1 MSSGGPILLTRMRS
15 HTPPVVGRHY
25 HEQEAYGSPS
35 PASTE
40 RPSSC
45 PPCAAAGED
54 DAGTPASMSPVCAD
68 GFRAALQRP
77 LPQHPQLHPPPM
89 QQQHQQQQQ
98 QQHQQLSPP
107 SPPLPPATEYP
118 SPPVHGWMNPHLL
131 SSFTGYAP
139 SGPFHPPSY
148 FPHSMPVPPFMFPP
162 PPGVYMGGEEGG
174 GGMEGDFDN
183 ELGDIVEGV
192 SPTSVYRAQQ
202 EAWNEVLTLVV
213 YETSQRR
220 ELTMDYYT
228 ECEELMRWTSEWRR
242 TWAAFAAE
250 DAAGRNTILVEQKQ
264 DVIDIG
270 AKVQAALTD
279 PKKVYHQTRTDLQKE
294 RRLYKDELRMAL
306 DTSSVLLSSSKEWSL
321 LETEQADQR
330 HGVMYDEQSAFAAVL
345 SAHAKASR
353 TEAMSLRNKMLAT
366 EKMHQQAVELTRR
379 TALNAQK
386 EDEGLE
392 TRLRKEKAEK
402 DKLQRALETAL
413 RKKEEADNELSLLR
427 KEIKEYRKSD
437 TQYAAQLTS
446 CRKKHEAEVEKTKEL
461 RRKLEAEVKRT
472 TDLAKRD
479 AVSVSVMSQLREQMK
494 EELATKAEEIEEK
507 QSIINELEDD
517 LNVARR
523 RGEYEHA
530 ELQELKKKQR
540 RHDAQQAPGEEP
552 QEKRDLAPLLEAA
565 TQEKNEMYAALK
577 QARAAAAHMFD
588 QNTNC
593 TAAVVALM
601 SEYEGDIR
609 ASIVRAEA
617 AAAADVRIMHIVQ
630 ARSVV

>member
-68 GFRAALQRP
+68 GFRTALQRP
-77 LPQHPQLHPPPM
+77 PPPQHPHLHPPPM
-89 QQQHQQQQQ
+89 QQQQQ
-98 QQHQQLSPP
+98 SPP
-107 SPPLPPATEYP
+107 SPPLLPSAEYS
-118 SPPVHGWMNPHLL
+118 SPPVHGWDPHLL
-131 SSFTGYAP
+131 SSFTGYP
-139 SGPFHPPSY
+139 SGPFHPQSY

-162 PPGVYMGGEEGG
+162 PPPPPPPGVYMGGEGDGG
-174 GGMEGDFDN
+174 EGMEGDFDN

-192 SPTSVYRAQQ
+192 SPASVYRAQQ

-242 TWAAFAAE
+242 TWAAFAAD

-330 HGVMYDEQSAFAAVL
+330 HGVMYDEQNGFAGVL

-392 TRLRKEKAEK
+392 TRLRYGS
-402 DKLQRALETAL
+402 DL
-413 RKKEEADNELSLLR
+413 RPPPPSPSPATHSPL
-427 KEIKEYRKSD
+427 
-437 TQYAAQLTS
+437 TQ
-446 CRKKHEAEVEKTKEL
+446 
-461 RRKLEAEVKRT
+461 KREG
-472 TDLAKRD
+472 
-479 AVSVSVMSQLREQMK
+479 REGQ
-494 EELATKAEEIEEK
+494 
-507 QSIINELEDD
+507 
-517 LNVARR
+517 
-523 RGEYEHA
+523 
-530 ELQELKKKQR
+530 
-540 RHDAQQAPGEEP
+540 
-552 QEKRDLAPLLEAA
+552 AA
-565 TQEKNEMYAALK
+565 TG
-577 QARAAAAHMFD
+577 
-588 QNTNC
+588 
-593 TAAVVALM
+593 
-601 SEYEGDIR
+601 S
-609 ASIVRAEA
+609 
-617 AAAADVRIMHIVQ
+617 
-630 ARSVV
+630 